1 MTQDNRGKRS
11 FDARLDLVPT
21 EPGVYLMK
29 DGAGQVIYV
38 GKANSLRQRLRS
50 YFAAN
55 PVGSDKVLAM
65 IRRIED
71 FTYLVTQ
78 NELEALVLESNL
90 IKRYQPFYNILLKD
104 DHDYPYIKV
113 TLQDEYPR
121 VMKAYRVG
129 DDVKKGAR
137 YYGPYLNGDLN
148 RALRTIHQMFALKT
162 CRRVF
167 PRDVGK
173 ERPCL
178 NYYIHRCVG
187 PCLGTVSAE
196 DYRAEVMKV
205 CAYLEGRYDGI
216 VRNLES
222 QMAEASEDLKFE
234 KAAVLRDR
242 ARSLRALEDSQH
254 AVLDIR
260 FDGDALGL
268 AGNEAEVAVLKLEIR
283 GGKVIGTS
291 TFFLDA
297 AASEPPAVLEA
308 FIMQY
313 YPTLGDRVPS
323 RILLSETIP
332 DRETLESYLA
342 EIRGKG
348 SVSLEVPQR
357 GERRRV
363 LEMAMENAAQ
373 ALRRRT
379 LLAGSSQTALD
390 AALQYLGE
398 VLELQQPPFRVEA
411 FDISNMGTNDMACG
425 MVVFEN
431 GRVRRNAGRLF
442 NIKMVEGIDDY
453 AAMREAVERRLN
465 HLGDEKFGLK
475 PDVILLDG
483 GRGHV
488 STIVDLLN
496 SRGIED
502 IAVAGMV
509 KDARHRT
516 RGLVLSDGRIM
527 ELAESIRAGD
537 KETDL
542 DAGSGLTITDQDS
555 GLGVGQVFEE
565 DTGSY
570 GREHQRALLRLLA
583 AIQNEAH
590 RLANKQRQKMAK
602 NRTTRFSLEDIP
614 GVGPARRK
622 VLMKAFASIKAI
634 REASYEEILEHAPSL
649 GPSVA
654 RNVWEHYHPEEAE
667 QLAETEALS
676 EEASLE
682 DNL

>member
-1 MTQDNRGKRS
+1 MTQDKRGGCQP
-11 FDARLDLVPT
+11 FDARMDLVPT
-21 EPGVYLMK
+21 DPGVYLMK

-38 GKANSLRQRLRS
+38 GKAVNLRQRLRS
-50 YFAAN
+50 YFTEN
-55 PVGSDKVLAM
+55 PVGSEKVLAM

-71 FTYLVTQ
+71 FTYLVTR
-78 NELEALVLESNL
+78 NELEALILESNL

-113 TLQDEYPR
+113 TLQEEYPR
-121 VMKAYRVG
+121 VMKAYRIG
-129 DDVKKGAR
+129 DDVKEGAR

-187 PCLGTVSAE
+187 PCLGTVSAD

-216 VRNLES
+216 VRNLED
-222 QMAEASEDLKFE
+222 QMLEASEGLKFE

-242 ARSLRALEDSQH
+242 VRSLRALEEGQH

-268 AGNEAEVAVLKLEIR
+268 AGNAAEVAVLKLEIR
-283 GGKVIGTS
+283 KGKIIGTS

-297 AASEPPAVLEA
+297 AASEPAEVLEA
-308 FIMQY
+308 FILQY
-313 YPTLGDRVPS
+313 YPTVGERMPT
-323 RILLSETIP
+323 RILIPEELSNIESLEGFLSET
-332 DRETLESYLA
+332 
-342 EIRGKG
+342 RGKG
-348 SVSLEVPQR
+348 TVRLEVPKR

-363 LEMAMENAAQ
+363 LELAMENATQ

-379 LLAGSSQTALD
+379 LVAGSSQTALD

-398 VLELQQPPFRVEA
+398 ALNLVQPPFRVEA
-411 FDISNMGTNDMACG
+411 FDISNMGTNDMTCG

-442 NIKMVEGIDDY
+442 NIKWVEGIDDY

-465 HLGDEKFGLK
+465 RLGDEKFGMK

-488 STIVDLLN
+488 SAIVDLLA

-509 KDARHRT
+509 KDQRHRT
-516 RGLVLSDGRIM
+516 RGLVLADGRIL
-527 ELAESIRAGD
+527 ELAESIRRGER
-537 KETDL
+537 ETDL
-542 DAGSGLTITDQDS
+542 DAGAGLTVMDQDS
-555 GLGVGQVFEE
+555 GLGVGEIFLEDNEE
-565 DTGSY
+565 Y

-602 NRTTRFSLEDIP
+602 KRTTRFSLEDIP

-622 VLMKAFASIKAI
+622 ILMKAFPSIKAI
-634 REASYEEILEHAPSL
+634 REASYEEILEQAPEL
-649 GPSVA
+649 GSNVA
-654 RNVWEHYHPEEAE
+654 RNVWAHYHPEEAAE
-667 QLAETEALS
+667 QTGKEEETP
-676 EEASLE
+676 
-682 DNL
+682 